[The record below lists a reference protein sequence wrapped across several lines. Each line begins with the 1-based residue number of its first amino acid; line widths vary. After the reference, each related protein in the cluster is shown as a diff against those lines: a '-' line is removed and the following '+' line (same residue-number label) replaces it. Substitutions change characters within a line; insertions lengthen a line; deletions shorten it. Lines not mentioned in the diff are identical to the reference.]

1 MVLQPPI
8 LDPSIETKWM
18 AKIAAHQAI
27 VQAKVDSYA
36 KLLTNM
42 KMPGRQTPV
51 T

>member
-1 MVLQPPI
+1 
-8 LDPSIETKWM
+8 
-18 AKIAAHQAI
+18 

-51 T
+51 TWI